1 MNSKTRII
9 LLCLLSGVALFPSF
23 APAADRG
30 LQIVRTSAGEEL
42 LRYGKSHALLVGVSD
57 YRWGSGW
64 KDLDSI
70 PGELDR
76 VAEALSAVGFKE
88 IIRVMDP
95 DDDELRAAFEN
106 FKDEYGFDENN
117 RLLFFF
123 AGHGHTDQDGTGYLV
138 PRDAPD
144 PRRNRKGFLK
154 KALAMSQILAWAR
167 QIKARHALFLFDSCF
182 SGSVFRERSLP
193 KEPPHITRL
202 TARRV
207 RQFITAGSA
216 DEPVP
221 ARSTF
226 APAFSDALAHGKGD
240 LDGDGY
246 VTGMELGLHLEA
258 EVAKY
263 TQQTP
268 QFGKIDE
275 YELSQGDF
283 VFVLPKEPEPPKP
296 KASQPKSDPEIR
308 MADAARDSPVDR
320 AMELEFWNGIKES
333 QDPALYRAYVDKFPN
348 GTFAVIAKNRIEVGW
363 AKAPEAA
370 VPITQHDPPI
380 TGSKMGTA
388 PDGAFAHPTPLSKT
402 ARLIVRS
409 NVFGDTV
416 TIDGNPV
423 GVSGPDIHTLAPGEH
438 TIRVE
443 KPGFETF
450 ETRVRIAAGGKAIVR
465 ARLLSTAP
473 DYANWRVLWRIEAH
487 LGGIEAH
494 LGGNEVAICLDDC
507 IRFSPDGRRLLSGS
521 WDNALKLWD
530 VASGEIIRTFPRN
543 GADQHSSD
551 VNSVAF
557 SPDGRTVL
565 SGSSDHTLKLWDVA
579 SSEEMRTL
587 RGHSALVSSAAFSP
601 NGRTVL
607 SGSFDNTLKLW
618 DVASG
623 GEIRTFPKNGTNQHS
638 AEVNSV
644 AFSPDGRMVLSGSGD
659 HILKLWDTGSGRAVR
674 TFRGHSA
681 WVSSVAFSP
690 DGRRILS
697 GSRDNTL
704 KLWDVASGEE
714 MRIFRGHSAEVN
726 SVAFSPDGR
735 MVLSGSRDNT
745 LKLWNVASGE
755 EIRTFREHS
764 DEVKSVAFSPDG
776 RRAASGDRDGVII
789 LWGVE

>member
-23 APAADRG
+23 AFADDRVADRG

-76 VAEALSAVGFKE
+76 VAEALSAVGFEE
-88 IIRVMDP
+88 IVRIMDP

-296 KASQPKSDPEIR
+296 KASQPKSDSKVR
-308 MADAARDSPVDR
+308 AADASRSDSPVDR

-333 QDPALYRAYVDKFPN
+333 RNPVLYRAYLDKFPN
-348 GTFAVIAKNRIEVGW
+348 GTFAPIAKTRIEAGW

-370 VPITQHDPPI
+370 VSITQRDPPI

-423 GVSGPDIHTLAPGEH
+423 GPTGPDAHALAPGEH

-450 ETRVRIAAGGKAIVR
+450 ETRVRIVAGGEKTVR
-465 ARLLSTAP
+465 ARLLFTAP
-473 DYANWRVLWRIEAH
+473 DYANWRVLRKIQAH
-487 LGGIEAH
+487 PGGLE
-494 LGGNEVAICLDDC
+494 GTICLDDC
-507 IRFSPDGRRLLSGS
+507 LRFSPDGRRLLSGGS
-521 WDNALKLWD
+521 HDNTLKLWD
-530 VASGEIIRTFPRN
+530 VASGEEIRTFR
-543 GADQHSSD
+543 GHSD
-551 VNSVAF
+551 KVNSVAF

-565 SGSSDHTLKLWDVA
+565 SGSHDRTLKRWDVA
-579 SSEEMRTL
+579 SGEEMRTF
-587 RGHSALVSSAAFSP
+587 RGHDQGVSSVAFSP
-601 NGRTVL
+601 DGRTVL
-607 SGSFDNTLKLW
+607 SGSWDNTLKLW

-623 GEIRTFPKNGTNQHS
+623 EEMRTFRGHDQGIW
-638 AEVNSV
+638 SV

-690 DGRRILS
+690 NGRTVLS
-697 GSRDNTL
+697 GSFNNTL
-704 KLWDVASGEE
+704 KLWDVASGGEI
-714 MRIFRGHSAEVN
+714 RTFPKNGTNQHSGSVF

-735 MVLSGSRDNT
+735 MVLSGSIDKT
-745 LKLWNVASGE
+745 LKLWDVASGE
-755 EIRTFREHS
+755 AIRTFREHS